1 MHMSMLQQHARSICA
16 PAAKRQ
22 QHTTLSQAALSP
34 CRAQQAFAGLHAA
47 PLQSAAAVV
56 HHQQH
61 HRQRVLQPVQQQLGR
76 LHHPAWI
83 CRSSLASQA
92 TPEPI
97 PDGERMH
104 MSHGQQLHMLCSCF
118 LAGFGSCLQRRHS
131 AAVSLRLSWTTA
143 SFCPISF
150 TQETPPSPGRP
161 PCSCSVET
169 SMSCMTLLPPP
180 SLC

>member
-1 MHMSMLQQHARSICA
+1 
-16 PAAKRQ
+16 
-22 QHTTLSQAALSP
+22 
-34 CRAQQAFAGLHAA
+34 
-47 PLQSAAAVV
+47 V

-97 PDGERMH
+97 PDGEQLH

-118 LAGFGSCLQRRHS
+118 LAGFGSCLPAKKTQCS
-131 AAVSLRLSWTTA
+131 SVTA
-143 SFCPISF
+143 SQLDDSQLLPLQLHTRDPAVPRTSTVQLFCGD
-150 TQETPPSPGRP
+150 QH
-161 PCSCSVET
+161 V
-169 SMSCMTLLPPP
+169 MHDPPP